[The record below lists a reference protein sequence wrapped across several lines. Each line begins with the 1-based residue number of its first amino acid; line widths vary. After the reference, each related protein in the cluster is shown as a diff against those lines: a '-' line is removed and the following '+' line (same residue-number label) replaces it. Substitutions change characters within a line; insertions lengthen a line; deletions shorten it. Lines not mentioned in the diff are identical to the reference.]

1 MQEFGMESVNYGW
14 KLTILPAKFF
24 NKVMYAVIG
33 ILNYFKMDTPNIHR
47 KVNVF
52 CDDKQIPLRQAVNL
66 WNI

>member
-1 MQEFGMESVNYGW
+1 
-14 KLTILPAKFF
+14 
-24 NKVMYAVIG
+24 MYAVIG